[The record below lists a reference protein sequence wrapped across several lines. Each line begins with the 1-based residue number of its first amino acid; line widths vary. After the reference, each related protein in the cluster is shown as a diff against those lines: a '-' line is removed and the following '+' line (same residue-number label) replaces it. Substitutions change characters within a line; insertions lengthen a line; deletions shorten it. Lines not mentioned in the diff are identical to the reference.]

1 MFDFKILFAI
11 IFIIISDENVNQ
23 VFSQIHVRVAYLFLY
38 LRSRYI
44 CYRKRTVTVPWPY
57 RMLAHRH
64 AATSLYNLSQLA
76 IMLHRVRHLT
86 CERAWF
92 CLVLFRCLHCVCHFG
107 TDFGFKNIL
116 ILFWIGRLVFS
127 LFYLRN
133 YSEVICQHGNLSS
146 SGTLLI
152 QTIENSIY

>member
-44 CYRKRTVTVPWPY
+44 CYRKRAVTVPY
-57 RMLAHRH
+57 RMLTHSH
-64 AATSLYNLSQLA
+64 SATSLYNLSQSA

-92 CLVLFRCLHCVCHFG
+92 GLVLFRYSRH
-107 TDFGFKNIL
+107 FGFKNIL
-116 ILFWIGRLVFS
+116 NSNCCFFSRHSTINMETYPHLVS
-127 LFYLRN
+127 SQNVKYHIFYYIHFN
-133 YSEVICQHGNLSS
+133 
-146 SGTLLI
+146 I
-152 QTIENSIY
+152 Q